1 MSVQSEITRLADA
14 KSAIATAIAGKGVT
28 VPDGTKL
35 DGMAALIGSIA
46 NQAELESIS
55 VKTPPAKL
63 EYISGDAFDP
73 SGLVLTV
80 HVGDIEIDI
89 TSGYTI
95 TPETMAADTTAVTI
109 SYTAGGTTVSTT
121 QAVTVK
127 IYDPVLANN
136 TWEKIIDACESG
148 DASELWAVGDISPT
162 VELYG
167 QTAAF
172 RIIGFNHDDLDTTD
186 TKYSDSSY
194 NNGSN
199 KAAVTFDIVNPIV
212 GTGSDSGGWP
222 YNSNLSGSTSP
233 YWQKSPLKTA
243 TLPAILALFP
253 EALKNSIRTVQKKT
267 YSVPWDSPALDQ
279 TADQLFLL
287 SQDEIATRGKGE
299 GTIYSY
305 YSAGNSRAKVKV
317 DGSVTS
323 YYLRGPALNNS
334 YSNAVGL
341 ILGSAGNISSTTGK
355 YTYPVSFA
363 FCL

>member
-28 VPDGTKL
+28 VPNGTKL

-46 NQAELESIS
+46 NQAEIESIS
-55 VKTPPAKL
+55 VKTPPVKL
-63 EYISGDAFDP
+63 DYISGDAFDP

-80 HVGDIEIDI
+80 HIGEMEIDI

-109 SYTAGGTTVSTT
+109 SFTAGGKTVSTT

-127 IYDPVLANN
+127 VYDPVLSNN
-136 TWEKIIDACESG
+136 SWEKIIDACESG
-148 DASELWAVGDISPT
+148 DASELWAAGDISPT
-162 VELYG
+162 VELHG
-167 QTAAF
+167 QTVAF

-186 TKYSDSSY
+186 AKYGDASY

-199 KAAVTFDIVNPIV
+199 KAAVTFDIVNTIV
-212 GTGSDSGGWP
+212 DSSGTGWV
-222 YNSNLSGSTSP
+222 YNANLSGSTSP
-233 YWQKSPLKTA
+233 YWQKSTLKTK
-243 TLPAILALFP
+243 TLPAVLALFP
-253 EALKNSIRTVQKKT
+253 EALKNSIKTVQKKT
-267 YSVPWDSPALDQ
+267 YRVPWDSPTLHQ

-305 YSAGNSRAKVKV
+305 YAAGNSRAKTKV
-317 DGSVTS
+317 DGSVSS
-323 YYLRGPALNNS
+323 YYLRGPSLNND
-334 YSNAVGL
+334 YSNLVGL
-341 ILGSAGNISSTTGK
+341 IMGTAGTITSVNGT
-355 YTYPVSFA
+355 YTYPLSFA